1 LKTFGKILTMLV
13 LLSLI
18 VSCAPVA
25 TQAPAGATKAPVA
38 TEVSEVIDAP
48 VATDV
53 PAATDVPLSAN
64 EQWAKENGLGPYQ
77 LATEDWAAIEAAAKL
92 EGKVVIYANSS
103 KIGKLLDAW
112 NALYPD
118 IVYEGND
125 TDGIDTKMAA
135 EQEAGN
141 VVGDVWFNSDGHILF
156 GKFVPKQWLWS
167 FVPEGVVIPEVTVDR
182 PFAIARHGTDLFGYN
197 QEAHPDGCPVTN
209 IWQLTEPAYK
219 GKVFMEDPIADVS
232 MMAKMAT
239 FVQNAD
245 KMAVAYQDLYG
256 KDWTTD
262 EFAGTDAFGMT
273 VENAGY
279 LWLRKL
285 AYNKPSIQPGGD
297 EVDAAYATLGM
308 DLTVEPGI
316 GFTGYS
322 SYQTTM
328 DGELAMAPCF
338 GINPVSGI
346 FKTNYLAVANN
357 APHPNAAKLFIKFA
371 FTQEGFAP
379 WNEFG
384 DYPAADNLSA
394 AEGML
399 PIAELR
405 AQVWEMDPVFDW
417 NNVSQVRDF
426 WAVSLLTAPQEEE

>member
-1 LKTFGKILTMLV
+1 MLV

-262 EFAGTDAFGMT
+262 EFAGTDAFGMA

-285 AYNKPSIQPGGD
+285 AYNQPSIQPGGD
-297 EVDAAYATLGM
+297 EVDAAYASKGM
-308 DLTVEPGI
+308 DLSVEPGI

-328 DGELAMAPCF
+328 EGELAMAPCF

-346 FKTNYLAVANN
+346 FKTSYLAVANN
-357 APHPNAAKLFIKFA
+357 APHPNAAKLFIRFA
-371 FTQEGFAP
+371 LSQDGFDP
-379 WNEFG
+379 WNELG
-384 DYPAADNLSA
+384 NYPAAEGLSA
-394 AEGML
+394 AEGTL
-399 PIAELR
+399 PLADLKT
-405 AQVWEMDPVFDW
+405 QVWEMDPVFDW
-417 NNVSQVRDF
+417 NNVSIVRDF